1 MSSIISSI
9 RLGVNITYA
18 LKSLGSNGSMYRRRF
33 STSTGL
39 EVKQIGEVDLDNP
52 DEADSLEE
60 ALAGNNYNQLYFH
73 LNNQGNKENMNIV
86 PNMETNID
94 DPEAIDSYE
103 QMYQDSYSKHVKS
116 VKKRTLLKQLQDS
129 SQEDRQDCF
138 HNPRAEGRIYIGD
151 AGVELLRRR
160 VSEGGRDI
168 LTVAE
173 VAASLGCR
181 RLGDLVPGFH
191 SAREER
197 VEVRAILEHQVVV
210 VTVEVFGQEGEDCRT
225 KAFTGCFLALANIYH
240 AVKETISDCSVRD
253 IKVS

>member
-1 MSSIISSI
+1 MSSIISSF
-9 RLGVNITYA
+9 RLGVNISSA
-18 LKSLGSNGSMYRRRF
+18 LKSLGSNGSIYRRRF
-33 STSTGL
+33 ATSRGL
-39 EVKQIGEVDLDNP
+39 DVKRIGEVDLDNP
-52 DEADSLEE
+52 DEADALDE
-60 ALAGNNYNQLYFH
+60 ALASNNYNRIYFN
-73 LNNQGNKENMNIV
+73 LNNQGNKEKRNIDL
-86 PNMETNID
+86 NMETNID

-103 QMYQDSYSKHVKS
+103 KLYQDSYSEHEKS
-116 VKKRTLLKQLQDS
+116 VKKWTLLKQLQDS
-129 SQEDRQDCF
+129 NQEDRQDCF

-151 AGVELLRRR
+151 AGVQLLRRR

-181 RLGDLVPGFH
+181 RMGDLVPGFH

-240 AVKETISDCSVRD
+240 AVKETSSDCSVRD